1 MRKIFYRVENPKT
14 QNGLWYDI
22 EGNFT
27 GIIHRDEFNMLQNHK
42 LPMPF
47 NKDIQGWLSCVEKI
61 EEIEAWFN
69 KDDMMIL
76 RPKGYVLSEYES
88 TDFKKVDGHWIMK
101 REASKIIRLF

>member
-27 GIIHRDEFNMLQNHK
+27 GIIHGNEFNMLQNHK
-42 LPMPF
+42 LTMPF
-47 NKDIQGWLSCVEKI
+47 NKYIQGWLSCVEKI

-69 KDDMMIL
+69 KEDMKIL
-76 RPKGYVLSEYES
+76 RPKGYMLSEYES

-101 REASKIIRLF
+101 RETSKRIRLF